1 MTGAL
6 PHVPDFHHFSM
17 AFRSYVH
24 IPGRRRKHQTLSRVA
39 EHCVTSADR
48 ESLVEL
54 PVNVAGDDD
63 RSGGQP
69 ITGEHVPIFYANRSE
84 HESREC
90 TMIISQTLCVR
101 IGTAYRTLPRLQREE
116 SKARRIEE
124 RQAPQSHRWCLF
136 SGPQSHSTARSAVRA
151 GGASRA
157 ETVENPVAPRA
168 RNKINTAT
176 RRARDPLR
184 RPREARPCFK
194 DHASF
199 GEARLRERR
208 REPCERSEPAKR
220 LARERVGESERR
232 KPLGVIARGAAP
244 VGRRRHAS

>member
-1 MTGAL
+1 
-6 PHVPDFHHFSM
+6 M

-54 PVNVAGDDD
+54 PANVAGDDD

-116 SKARRIEE
+116 SKARKIEE
-124 RQAPQSHRWCLF
+124 RQAPQSHRGCLF
-136 SGPQSHSTARSAVRA
+136 SRPQSHSTARSAVRA

-157 ETVENPVAPRA
+157 ETVENLAAPRA

-176 RRARDPLR
+176 RRRGGAQAGPGAKGGRASRVTRVSSSRLPIFGSSIRPREPSARAVRQSFLRPRRSQRKIGLLSARDPLR

-194 DHASF
+194 GRVRAA
-199 GEARLRERR
+199 GE
-208 REPCERSEPAKR
+208 
-220 LARERVGESERR
+220 
-232 KPLGVIARGAAP
+232 
-244 VGRRRHAS
+244 